1 MRRNEG
7 TLPFIPSEGY
17 RALHSGSKAL
27 IGPISS
33 SFALIGRI
41 SSPLHSITPPDPCW
55 CARNLTPLRTIGEG
69 NLTPLRTIGE
79 GNLTPLRTI
88 GEGNLTPLRTI
99 DTTAGV
105 CRRHHRRRLVAP
117 LIGQHIPSSG
127 WSNLEP
133 LALDNPTRPNLG
145 DTFGHPR
152 TPNDHP

>member
-1 MRRNEG
+1 MVE
-7 TLPFIPSEGY
+7 S
-17 RALHSGSKAL
+17 RA
-27 IGPISS
+27 
-33 SFALIGRI
+33 
-41 SSPLHSITPPDPCW
+41 PCT
-55 CARNLTPLRTIGEG
+55 RNLTPLRTIGEG

-105 CRRHHRRRLVAP
+105 CHRHHRRRLVAP
-117 LIGQHIPSSG
+117 LIGQHIPSSD

-133 LALDNPTRPNLG
+133 LALDNPLPPNLG
-145 DTFGHPR
+145 DTFDHPR